1 MSMDLD
7 ALGVMVSMV
16 SPIAVELSV
25 VTGVGGCGCPISS
38 SVLRRG
44 MASLQP

>member
-7 ALGVMVSMV
+7 AFGVMVSMV

-25 VTGVGGCGCPISS
+25 VTGVAGWG
-38 SVLRRG
+38 
-44 MASLQP
+44 